1 MMWKKRENIQL
12 IARRFE
18 PFQSIKV
25 PNRWYFI
32 AQMFFLVPTNP
43 LKDRSFSLNYFCQCF
58 CFVPT
63 FCLFDRCFNIRP
75 FEIMQLHISIIHA
88 NCRLISQG
96 NLELSILS
104 SVITLIGHRKEFQ
117 IWRSERRLIWAGMIM
132 FTARKTAVGNTVED
146 VFSGHSV

>member
-1 MMWKKRENIQL
+1 MKDPVKVSRLSCWCYYFVLVGSDEEEETRRQFSRSSSKYEWCGKKREKIQL

-18 PFQSIKV
+18 AFQCIKV

-75 FEIMQLHISIIHA
+75 FEVMQLHISITHA

-96 NLELSILS
+96 NLELS
-104 SVITLIGHRKEFQ
+104 TEFSDNVN
-117 IWRSERRLIWAGMIM
+117 WPP
-132 FTARKTAVGNTVED
+132 
-146 VFSGHSV
+146 